1 MEKQQWLHT
10 LSPLRFPEIP
20 EAVPK
25 EGKQPSTRASLGSVY
40 PIHHRHQQEYRRGNL
55 ITIDV
60 LSAGGGA
67 YQALDEAGEGEGMMR
82 RLAREEEEAAAAAER
97 HAEVGGDPGA
107 KVAGK
112 GHSFAGNEWQG
123 VAGFHTA
130 GDGPEGT
137 LEVRLPRLS
146 PMSSVVFCCVP

>member
-1 MEKQQWLHT
+1 M
-10 LSPLRFPEIP
+10 
-20 EAVPK
+20 
-25 EGKQPSTRASLGSVY
+25 
-40 PIHHRHQQEYRRGNL
+40 
-55 ITIDV
+55 

>member
-1 MEKQQWLHT
+1 MMRDHHQVC
-10 LSPLRFPEIP
+10 SC
-20 EAVPK
+20 
-25 EGKQPSTRASLGSVY
+25 
-40 PIHHRHQQEYRRGNL
+40 HHRQQFRRGNF

-60 LSAGGGA
+60 LLAGGGA
-67 YQALDEAGEGEGMMR
+67 YQALDEAGEGEGMAR

-137 LEVRLPRLS
+137 LEVRLPRL
-146 PMSSVVFCCVP
+146 

>member
-1 MEKQQWLHT
+1 M
-10 LSPLRFPEIP
+10 
-20 EAVPK
+20 
-25 EGKQPSTRASLGSVY
+25 
-40 PIHHRHQQEYRRGNL
+40 
-55 ITIDV
+55 ITICV

-67 YQALDEAGEGEGMMR
+67 YQALDEAGDGEGMMR

-137 LEVRLPRLS
+137 LEVRPPRL
-146 PMSSVVFCCVP
+146 